1 MKSHVL
7 FVAVLV
13 LAGGAFAATYE
24 VGPDR
29 QLADPGQVP
38 WESLSPGDTVLI
50 YPRPEPYR
58 SKFVLCRAGRAD
70 APITV
75 RGVPDAAGRLPVLAG
90 AGATTRRT
98 LQYWGG
104 ERSIIKIGGAQNP
117 PDTMPAHIV
126 IENLEIGGART
137 AHPFTEADGKAHK
150 YFKNAA
156 AIRVEK
162 GEHLVIRNC
171 ILRDCGNGLFI
182 SSNDQQATRD
192 VLVEGNHIYD
202 NGNPGSGY
210 EHNVYSEAIGLVFQ
224 FNRLGPL
231 LARARGNNLKDR
243 SAGLVVRYNW
253 IEGGDKQLDL
263 VDAED
268 SKLVRREPGYREAFV
283 YGNTFLKLPTAH
295 HSFVVHCG
303 GDSGKPANY
312 RNGLLH
318 FYNNTIV
325 SYRKGTTTLFW
336 FSSNDERCDFRNNIA
351 FAAAPKAKIAV
362 VENTGRVD
370 MTRNWFTAG
379 WEHSAD
385 PRSTP
390 RFNGNALTL
399 TGRDPGFVNLAAQD
413 FRLADDSPCRGTGT
427 AAEID
432 RQYLKHQLAAPRTD
446 EGRDLGAYSSPRAV
460 SSSSSSPR

>member
-1 MKSHVL
+1 MKSRVL
-7 FVAVLV
+7 SVALLV

-24 VGPDR
+24 VGPDK

-50 YPRPEPYR
+50 YPRTEPYR
-58 SKFVLCRAGRAD
+58 SKFVLCRAGRPD

-75 RGVPDAAGRLPVLAG
+75 RGVPDAVGRLPVLTG

-104 ERSIIKIGGAQNP
+104 ERSIIKIGGAKNP
-117 PDTMPAHIV
+117 PDTTPAYIV

-137 AHPFTEADGKAHK
+137 AHQFTEADGKAHK
-150 YFKNAA
+150 YLKNAA

-162 GEHLVIRNC
+162 GEHLIIRNC

-182 SSNDQQATRD
+182 SSSDKQATRD
-192 VLVEGNHIYD
+192 VLVEGNRIFD

-268 SKLVRREPGYREAFV
+268 SKLVRQDARYHEAFV
-283 YGNTFLKLPTAH
+283 YGNTLLKLPTDGH
-295 HSFVVHCG
+295 PFIVHCG
-303 GDSGKPANY
+303 GDSRQPANY
-312 RNGLLH
+312 RQGLLH
-318 FYNNTIV
+318 FFNNTVV
-325 SYRKGTTTLFW
+325 SLRKGTTVLFR
-336 FSSNDERCDFRNNIA
+336 FSSDAERAELRNNI
-351 FAAAPKAKIAV
+351 FHTAAPKGKIAV

-379 WEHSAD
+379 WEHAAD

-390 RFNGNALTL
+390 RFNGDALVL
-399 TGRDPGFVNLAAQD
+399 AGGDPGFVNLAAQD

-432 RQYLKHQLAAPRTD
+432 RQYLKHQGAVPRTD

>member
-1 MKSHVL
+1 MKSRVL
-7 FVAVLV
+7 SVALLV

-24 VGPDR
+24 VGPGK

-90 AGATTRRT
+90 AGATTRRS

-104 ERSIIKIGGAQNP
+104 ERSIIKIGGAKNP
-117 PDTMPAHIV
+117 PDTTPAYIV

-137 AHPFTEADGKAHK
+137 AQQFTEADGKAHK
-150 YFKNAA
+150 YLKNAA

-162 GEHLVIRNC
+162 GEHLIIRNC

-182 SSNDQQATRD
+182 SSSDKQATRD
-192 VLVEGNHIYD
+192 VLVEGNRIFD

-268 SKLVRREPGYREAFV
+268 SKLVRLDARYHEAFV
-283 YGNTFLKLPTAH
+283 YGNTLLKLPTDGH
-295 HSFVVHCG
+295 GFVVHCG
-303 GDSGKPANY
+303 GDGAIKGNY
-312 RNGLLH
+312 RQGLLH
-318 FYNNTIV
+318 FFNNTVV
-325 SYRKGTTTLFW
+325 SLRKGTTVLFR
-336 FSSNDERCDFRNNIA
+336 FSSDAERVELRNNI
-351 FAAAPKAKIAV
+351 FHTAAPKGKIAV

-379 WEHSAD
+379 WEHAAD

-390 RFNGNALTL
+390 RFNVAALVL

-413 FRLADDSPCRGTGT
+413 LIRPVAARARRRRLTGS
-427 AAEID
+427 ICSI
-432 RQYLKHQLAAPRTD
+432 
-446 EGRDLGAYSSPRAV
+446 SSPRRAPTKAAT
-460 SSSSSSPR
+460 SGLIPARAR